1 MSVTEIMH
9 EIEELPSEERW
20 QVLDFVRRLLEPDI
34 PESFREGMA
43 DIKAGRVVDMKQALS
58 EPYPGDSQ

>member
-43 DIKAGRVVDMKQALS
+43 DIKAGRVVDMKRALF

>member
-1 MSVTEIMH
+1 MSVREIMQ
-9 EIEELPSEERW
+9 EIESLPSEERW

-43 DIKAGRVVDMKQALS
+43 DIKAGRVVDMKQALF
-58 EPYPGDSQ
+58 EPYPGDGQ